1 MDYNTDIVDAP
12 IHEPNS
18 DYHYS
23 EGSYFPPQFKIVAVF
38 LAIAGLILCINL
50 NLIGFVLLPL
60 SIAILFA
67 KKELTI
73 SFSLSKYKHA
83 IKIFKFKFG
92 AWEPMPKVEYISIF
106 SGKKRQDVAVG
117 PMTTSTAYNEMEVNL
132 VYNKS
137 KRLTVFETSDFAKA
151 FRIAQSFAT
160 QLDLKIYDA
169 TKREGEWL
177 T

>member
-1 MDYNTDIVDAP
+1 MDDNTTIVDAP
-12 IHEPNS
+12 IHEPDS
-18 DYHYS
+18 DYHYN

-38 LAIAGLILCINL
+38 LTIAGLLLCINL
-50 NLIGFVLLPL
+50 NLVGFIILPI

-73 SFSLSKYKHA
+73 SFSLSKYRHA
-83 IKIFKFKFG
+83 IKVFNFKMG
-92 AWEPMPKVEYISIF
+92 TWEPMPKFEYISIF

-117 PMTTSTAYNEMEVNL
+117 SITTSTAYIEMEVNL

-137 KRLTVFETSDFAKA
+137 KRLTVYETKDYAKA
-151 FRIAQSFAT
+151 FEIAQSIAT

-169 TKREGEWL
+169 TKREGVWL
-177 T
+177 N